1 MGCNSMLLSS
11 ATYATPV
18 SCGYIWQ
25 TQNCTVNLQ
34 SNRAAN
40 LRKRLHLFLEAV
52 CRVQTLSVVFM
63 RFEETHDD
71 SAVLLLQVC
80 WEKFNEYFE
89 VEGRY
94 VAVEIDY
101 PVMSAERIEQYADE
115 NTIGKDYEA
124 HNILY
129 II

>member
-1 MGCNSMLLSS
+1 M
-11 ATYATPV
+11 
-18 SCGYIWQ
+18 
-25 TQNCTVNLQ
+25 
-34 SNRAAN
+34 
-40 LRKRLHLFLEAV
+40 
-52 CRVQTLSVVFM
+52 LSVVF
-63 RFEETHDD
+63 RRYEKTHDD
-71 SAVLLLQVC
+71 LVVFLLQVC

-115 NTIGKDYEA
+115 NTIGKDCEA
-124 HNILY
+124 HDILY